1 MFITSAK
8 MYEMK
13 ESTPEIIA
21 SKWMQM
27 QNIWS
32 WRAGGIL
39 EFCCALKFKILKG
52 TLLGQS
58 WKN

>member
-13 ESTPEIIA
+13 GSTPEIIA

-27 QNIWS
+27 QSIWS
-32 WRAGGIL
+32 SRAGRIL